1 MSEEVQKHIDTIR
14 SQFCESYQQ
23 ASDLRGITSET
34 QLQSSDE
41 LTELK
46 KLAQINR
53 AHATKIGIVC
63 QPQRFYDNL
72 SALSKEL
79 QEFTASLFYILSLL
93 PLFYQDKKDRWA
105 PFFLQSLDSK
115 ILELLSGSSVLCNDI
130 DAMLKDDQ
138 REKED
143 RDRLR
148 SIGMIWAACDSLH
161 ELAQRGQFHLLGD
174 AVHQSCAL
182 VQDVL
187 QDIEQWIADPELGND
202 FDLGDLE
209 GSDDE
214 KDESGSDGDGGNDE
228 VALQKMKDFV
238 QGWQNNIKMIKLLLS
253 SFAKSISTNFYNDRK
268 TKGSILQKLY
278 DLQKDVVAQI
288 DELLSDFFMS
298 DASFDPTEF
307 ESTIKRLNEL
317 LTQMVRII
325 RNLNKDDAKKSKWI
339 DVWDNKYFAN

>member
-23 ASDLRGITSET
+23 ASDLHGITSET

-63 QPQRFYDNL
+63 QPQRFYENL
-72 SALSKEL
+72 NALSKEL
-79 QEFTASLFYILSLL
+79 HEFTSSLFYTLSLL
-93 PLFYQDKKDRWA
+93 PLFHHDKKDRWA
-105 PFFLQSLDSK
+105 PFFLQGLDSK
-115 ILELLSGSSVLCNDI
+115 ILGLLSGSSVLCNDI
-130 DAMLKDDQ
+130 DAMLKDDE

-143 RDRLR
+143 ADRLR
-148 SIGMIWAACDSLH
+148 SIGMIWAACDSLY

-174 AVHQSCAL
+174 GVHQSCAL

-187 QDIEQWIADPELGND
+187 QDIEQWIANPELGND
-202 FDLGDLE
+202 FDLDDLE
-209 GSDDE
+209 GSEDE
-214 KDESGSDGDGGNDE
+214 QDASGSDGDNGNKE
-228 VALQKMKDFV
+228 VALQKMKVFV
-238 QGWQNNIKMIKLLLS
+238 QDWQNNIKMIKLLLS
-253 SFAKSISTNFYNDRK
+253 SFAKSISANFYKDRK

-278 DLQKDVVAQI
+278 DLQKDVVAQV

-298 DASFDPTEF
+298 DASFDPVEF
-307 ESTIKRLNEL
+307 EPTIKKLNEL
-317 LTQMVRII
+317 LTQIVKIL
-325 RNLNKDDAKKSKWI
+325 RNLNKGDSKKSKWI
-339 DVWDNKYFAN
+339 EVWDNKYFAK